1 MSQELLPKVDRG
13 DLQEVFIE
21 DLNWLA
27 PDVKQSVTATD
38 EAGRKVSAR
47 NIASYKGLRV
57 WVCDERPGSVLEA
70 ELDRLIA
77 KTSTDRLVIFDD
89 DKEQV
94 WRWPVRRAKDGSVT
108 SRLTSHRH
116 KKGGADPKF
125 AARLDVIRMP
135 FDVVLDANAVLGKVR
150 EAFDTEAQNE
160 SKRASKLMATMYAAV
175 EKAYPG
181 KTDPKVRDHE
191 ISVTLARILFLMF
204 GDDTEM
210 WTTDAFRNVIQHEVL
225 PDGSNL
231 AQVLNE
237 LFTFLDTAEPVHIPS
252 GFAGFKHVNCGIFE
266 EKIDLPAL
274 NRDFRTA
281 ILEACAVDWSGISPA
296 IFGSMF
302 QSVRDAET
310 RRALGEHYTSEENIL
325 KTLNPLFLDELR
337 EELTAALARDTTQK
351 KVNSLNKL
359 WDRLGDIRFMDPAC
373 GCGNFI
379 IVAYRELRA
388 IELQVMEALYDL
400 RDKHQL
406 SLDAKADLKVTL
418 DHFYGIEIDEWPARI
433 AETAMF
439 MMDRQC
445 DLKLRERFG
454 EAPERLPIQR
464 EATIVVGNALRLD
477 WTKVVSPSE
486 TVVVAGN
493 PPFLGIS
500 GRSAAQTSDLQTVWG
515 SGYHGSLDYVTG
527 WYARSIG
534 YFGVHAG
541 RFAFVSTNSISQ
553 GEPVGPLF
561 RPILDA
567 GWRIRF
573 AHRTFPWT
581 SDASGKAAV
590 HCVIIG
596 FDRGGPRPRLFDYPS
611 PGKPP
616 IELAVTGSI
625 NAYLTM
631 GPPVIVDP
639 STHPLNLQ
647 VGKVAYGNKPTD
659 GGWLIVGPDERPAV
673 ESDPIA
679 RRYLRRYVG
688 ARELLHG
695 GDRYC
700 LWLVDASPTELA
712 NSPVLRERVASVRA
726 FRLESDAASTR
737 QAAGTAHLFR
747 QIAQPRSAYLCIP
760 RHVSETRPY
769 FLADHFEADV
779 ITSDANFL
787 APDSDGLVFA
797 LISSSMFIAWQRA
810 VGGRIKSDLRF
821 NKLLT
826 WNTFPVPALSDE
838 QHASIA
844 DAGQVVLSARAHHR
858 ATSLA
863 AMYAPGNMGEALTAA
878 HQRLDSRVDA
888 AFKVSPEATQLERQS
903 HLFEA
908 YARATSGLLGGAGS
922 GRQSRGRRK

>member
-1 MSQELLPKVDRG
+1 MTQDLLPKVDRG
-13 DLQEVFIE
+13 DFQEVFIE

-27 PDVKQSVTATD
+27 PDVKQTVSVTD
-38 EAGRKVSAR
+38 DAGRTVSAR
-47 NIASYKGLRV
+47 NVASYKGLRV
-57 WVCDERPGSVLEA
+57 WVCGERPGSALEA

-77 KTSTDRLVIFDD
+77 KTTTDRLVIFDGD
-89 DKEQV
+89 QEQV

-116 KKGGADPKF
+116 KKGDPDPRF
-125 AARLDVIRMP
+125 AARLDIIRMP

-150 EAFDTEAQNE
+150 NAFDTEAQNE
-160 SKRASKLMATMYAAV
+160 SKRASKLMANMYAAL
-175 EKAYPG
+175 EKAYPS
-181 KTDPKVRDHE
+181 TADPKERDHE

-210 WTTDAFRNVIQHEVL
+210 WQTDAFRNVIQHETR
-225 PDGSNL
+225 PDGSDL
-231 AQVLNE
+231 AHVLNE
-237 LFTFLDTAEPVHIPS
+237 LFTFLDTAEPEHVPT
-252 GFAGFKHVNCGIFE
+252 GFEGFKYVNGGIFD
-266 EKIDLPAL
+266 EKINLPTL
-274 NRDFRTA
+274 GKDFRGA

-325 KTLNPLFLDELR
+325 KTLDPLFLDELR
-337 EELTAALARDTTQK
+337 DELATAIARDTTQK

-359 WDRLGDIRFMDPAC
+359 WDRLGDVRFMDPAC

-406 SLDAKADLKVTL
+406 SLDAKSDLKVTL

-454 EAPERLPIQR
+454 QAPERLPIQR
-464 EATIVVGNALRLD
+464 EAKIVVGNALRTEWESHLPPNQD
-477 WTKVVSPSE
+477 
-486 TVVVAGN
+486 VVVAGN

-500 GRSAAQTSDLQTVWG
+500 GRSAAQTADLQWVWG
-515 SGYHGSLDYVTG
+515 AGYHGSLDYVTG
-527 WYARSIG
+527 WYIRALK
-534 YFGVHAG
+534 YFGDYPG
-541 RFAFVSTNSISQ
+541 RFAYVSTNSITQ

-590 HCVIIG
+590 HCTIIG
-596 FDRGGPRPRLFDYPS
+596 FDRGGPPARLFEHPPS
-611 PGKPP
+611 NPGDG
-616 IELAVTGSI
+616 ATAASI
-625 NAYLTM
+625 TPYLTL
-631 GPPVIVDP
+631 GPAVIVDP
-639 STHPLNLQ
+639 AAQPLNPQ

-659 GGWLIVGPDERPAV
+659 GGWLIIDPDERASV

-679 RRYLRRYVG
+679 RKYLRPYVG

-700 LWLVDASPTELA
+700 LWLVDASATELA
-712 NSPVLRERVASVRA
+712 ASPILRERVAGVRG
-726 FRLESDAASTR
+726 FRLDSEAASTR
-737 QAAGTAHLFR
+737 QAARTAHLFR
-747 QIAQPRSAYLCIP
+747 QIAQPNSPYLCIP

-769 FLADHFEADV
+769 FLADHFEAEV

-787 APDSDGLVFA
+787 APDPDGLVFA

-826 WNTFPVPALSDE
+826 WNTFPVPTISE
-838 QHASIA
+838 GQRASIA
-844 DAGQVVLSARAHHR
+844 RAGVEVLNARAQHPG
-858 ATSLA
+858 ASLA
-863 AMYAPGNMGEALTAA
+863 AMYSSGAMGEALAGA
-878 HQRLDSRVDA
+878 HRLLDAEVDA
-888 AFKVSPEATQLERQS
+888 AFGAPENASELERQS
-903 HLFEA
+903 ILFER
-908 YARATSGLLGGAGS
+908 YTQATAGRIGLGHSSGG
-922 GRQSRGRRK
+922 SRGRRG